1 MENFPVIEKFYKE
14 GAAVEVREEEL
25 SSKLRELLLSPDK
38 ARDMGLKAQELYKE
52 NAGAVERAME
62 IIAGYLK

>member
-1 MENFPVIEKFYKE
+1 
-14 GAAVEVREEEL
+14 
-25 SSKLRELLLSPDK
+25 LSPEK